1 MNNYIIIAH
10 RGITEIYNDNSLSS
24 LLEIKKIKT
33 NFKLGIEFDI
43 QITKDNKIILYHD
56 EFVMSGRVNDYTFF
70 EIKKYNNNIIK
81 LEELLNEFNNTE
93 YLLDIEIKCYNS
105 NDIINNI
112 NLVIDL
118 VDKYNINYFYS
129 SFSFDIVKIIKEK
142 EKVIYFISEDLE
154 DKNVDITSYKLID
167 NFHNVK
173 GVYTL
178 YDNNFN
184 ESSIRKMLDNKIN
197 YFITDDVEKTINYI
211 SFMTN

>member
-211 SFMTN
+211 SFITN

>member
-129 SFSFDIVKIIKEK
+129 SFSFDIVKKIKEK

-154 DKNVDITSYKLID
+154 DKNVDITSYKSID

-178 YDNNFN
+178 YDNNFD
-184 ESSIRKMLDNKIN
+184 ESNIRKMLDNKIN
-197 YFITDDVEKTINYI
+197 YFITDDVEKTINYL
-211 SFMTN
+211 SFITN

>member
-10 RGITEIYNDNSLSS
+10 RGITKIYNDNSLSS

-129 SFSFDIVKIIKEK
+129 SFSFDIVKKIKEK

-178 YDNNFN
+178 YDNNFD

-197 YFITDDVEKTINYI
+197 YFITDDVEKTINYL
-211 SFMTN
+211 SFITN

>member
-43 QITKDNKIILYHD
+43 QITKDNIIILYHD

-129 SFSFDIVKIIKEK
+129 SFSFDIVKKIKEK

-178 YDNNFN
+178 YDNNFD

-197 YFITDDVEKTINYI
+197 YFITDDVEKTINYL
-211 SFMTN
+211 SFITN